1 MPILITKQ
9 LSKLSKLRN
18 QTKKLPLNIQKPKIS
33 LKSQNFRKLT
43 GTRTYGCGT
52 LGGGTLRYLD
62 IRVLG
67 YMGTGT

>member
-1 MPILITKQ
+1 MPTD
-9 LSKLSKLRN
+9 SKTTFKIFKT
-18 QTKKLPLNIQKPKIS
+18 QTQKLPLKTPKPKIS
-33 LKSQNFRKLT
+33 LKS
-43 GTRTYGCGT
+43 